1 MPRTHAKLRKQVVS
15 AQHGYTVIYEGL
27 LEGGYQ
33 VIVPALPGIVTYGRT
48 IAEAR
53 EMAEDAV
60 RCHLRALVKDGEEI
74 PPDPFRSPPAIV
86 RQGVARAS
94 APSGSGH

>member
-1 MPRTHAKLRKQVVS
+1 MPRTQSKLRRELVS
-15 AQHGYTVIYEGL
+15 AQHGYTVIYEQL

-48 IAEAR
+48 IGEAR

-60 RCHLRALVKDGEEI
+60 RCHLRALIKDGEEI
-74 PPDPFRSPPAIV
+74 PKDPF
-86 RQGVARAS
+86 
-94 APSGSGH
+94 APQQPISEELRVTV

>member
-1 MPRTHAKLRKQVVS
+1 MSRTQPKPRKHLVS
-15 AQHGYTVIYEGL
+15 AEHGYTVIYERL

-48 IAEAR
+48 IDEAR

-60 RCHLRALVKDGEEI
+60 RCHLRAVLTV
-74 PPDPFRSPPAIV
+74 
-86 RQGVARAS
+86 
-94 APSGSGH
+94 

>member
-1 MPRTHAKLRKQVVS
+1 MPRSHAQRRKQVIS
-15 AQHGYTVIYEGL
+15 PRHGYTVIYEGL

-53 EMAEDAV
+53 EMAEDAI

-74 PPDPFRSPPAIV
+74 PPDPFAPEPPICEELKV
-86 RQGVARAS
+86 TV
-94 APSGSGH
+94 